1 MEGNGIARLIVKR
14 FRDRFTN
21 GEECRSPICLRA
33 GIGKHGFRLLWSVL
47 RWISPRLAAES
58 CERRRM
64 KSHPPHF
71 AQGAL
76 IIDDMLKNVV
86 EENEIKV
93 SVGIREMVGIE
104 LREGEDT
111 LPA

>member
-1 MEGNGIARLIVKR
+1 
-14 FRDRFTN
+14 
-21 GEECRSPICLRA
+21 
-33 GIGKHGFRLLWSVL
+33 
-47 RWISPRLAAES
+47 
-58 CERRRM
+58 M
-64 KSHPPHF
+64 KNHPPHF